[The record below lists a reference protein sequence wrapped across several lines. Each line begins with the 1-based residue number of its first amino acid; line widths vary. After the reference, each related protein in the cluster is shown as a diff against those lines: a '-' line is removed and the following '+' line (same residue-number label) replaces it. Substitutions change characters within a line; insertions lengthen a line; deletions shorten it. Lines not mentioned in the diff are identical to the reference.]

1 MGLERKQKNLKTN
14 KGFTLIELLIT
25 LVVLSIIAVI
35 TIVAINPIEQV
46 RRAKDAANRQ
56 NAESF
61 LSAISRYQALKE
73 RNPQIEYST
82 TSTNC
87 SDIIAAGPVYDFVSL
102 ENEISEWF
110 SQLITRTGSELYLG
124 MNTQGGVKVC
134 FKVNAFTSVAK
145 VPRNGCSV
153 SASSYLCL
161 PE

>member
-1 MGLERKQKNLKTN
+1 LKTN
-14 KGFTLIELLIT
+14 KGFTLIELLVT
-25 LVVLSIIAVI
+25 LAVLSFIAVI

-61 LSAISRYQALKE
+61 LSAISRYQATKE
-73 RNPQIEYST
+73 KNPEIEYST
-82 TSTNC
+82 TSVDW
-87 SDIIAAGPVYDFVSL
+87 SDIIEAGPVYNFTSL
-102 ENEISEWF
+102 QNEISEWF

-124 MNTQGGVKVC
+124 MNAEGRTKVC
-134 FKVNAFTSVAK
+134 YKVNAFTSVAK
-145 VPRNGCSV
+145 VPRNGCSI